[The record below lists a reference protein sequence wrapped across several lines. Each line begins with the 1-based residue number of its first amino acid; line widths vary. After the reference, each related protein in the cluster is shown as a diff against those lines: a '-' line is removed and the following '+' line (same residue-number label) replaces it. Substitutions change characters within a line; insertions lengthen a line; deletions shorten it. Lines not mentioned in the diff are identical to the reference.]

1 MRSRY
6 GPTKSGLDS
15 NMLTYFYDASNK
27 TVFCS
32 VKGTITHSE
41 VLELFDR
48 YLEDE
53 TIPRGAIE
61 VVNFDPQASL
71 NVDFKDAIKIHNK
84 YREILKK
91 KAFQTTVFETK
102 TLPQYAAARIIKAT
116 FENINYCIEIKR
128 G

>member
-1 MRSRY
+1 
-6 GPTKSGLDS
+6 
-15 NMLTYFYDASNK
+15 MLTYLYDASNN
-27 TVFCS
+27 TVLCS
-32 VKGTITHSE
+32 AKETVTLSE
-41 VLELFDR
+41 VIELFDR

-61 VVNFDPQASL
+61 VVNFDPQTSL

-84 YREILKK
+84 YREVLKK

-116 FENINYCIEIKR
+116 FENINHCIEIKR